1 MANQDSVRN
10 ELIRLARQPK
20 VTSEKGII
28 RSPNDSVRGYV
39 SDLVNA
45 EVINGC
51 AERRAGSKT
60 LDNPTSSRRWQLQFE
75 ENISGASIFFCV
87 SHNGIIMAF
96 CDEFPEVAFIV
107 NKTGFTKFIYNNS
120 TTNAEVQSYEAV
132 FERGTKFWYIK
143 GDDDFVVV
151 NDYGDYF
158 TFNKKGC
165 VQFLK
170 TSNQNHTY
178 NTVSR
183 LRELRYG
190 LNETAGLYVDV
201 VYSKSLHSKKF
212 YTAPASDSKYVSI
225 KGNISTIPVY
235 DNGKLGA
242 SSNTTFFD
250 KYRPVYVSMIP
261 VWSVYDS
268 GLYKVRQHTVNTTD
282 LTDVKYGTLSGTL
295 SATNTELNGISSR
308 EYSMGDS
315 FSPEGSYAIES
326 RPCMFFT
333 KGSAISGSKP
343 KLFMYMDYRF
353 YIEIA
358 GRLASTDTLTTM
370 PFLSLKFIKVDN
382 LAYPKGSLGFEAD
395 GTVSTGTF
403 GVADSAEGFVT
414 FIKAVEYSTE
424 IPFRYMPMA
433 TGADLDYIANG
444 ENIIRYN
451 LSTGGAD
458 IDQKYTGYI
467 YEVECPEEIVP
478 FLAQAEMFGGTTTG
492 WMFGTDWDIGTV
504 LTEPTAPEP
513 LFSDK
518 VNYFEYHEDS
528 LGNLVPAQTEGFLS
542 TARILFTGNVYI
554 KKDTSTGKAVEFAD
568 TAWVYGIN
576 NTLDSDTSYVIMKNL
591 GYDNWIV
598 SYNFSKYTD
607 LSVSNIKANTGEYTI
622 STGRGYIASGW
633 DVICRYDDYV
643 NWMKFGNRFAV
654 WNDGKI
660 IGISQKVFMDSEYK
674 PIYSITDKR
683 ETKTYDDSISDGLV
697 PCQTTASILIGY
709 MPVMALDYM
718 SLRSFGYVKEFIS
731 EGMNNPIDVAENLG
745 IIYKADG
752 GTLSVGSFINSFVFT
767 NQYNFGQEI
776 VAIKPIL
783 SGVVVFTKSDMF
795 YVSNQG
801 NREEVSG
808 KLSLRSSRIVRAKNY
823 DNIIFGLTDGND
835 IFALTVAF
843 ADNGNPYVKCENLSG
858 AIPCM
863 QWDSNVD
870 FAYSNGTIWVATGSD
885 IWGFFNGGWT
895 KKFEFSG
902 KTIHSIS
909 SFRDRLAVSF
919 DDDIIIR
926 CVSID
931 LADFSIPFIS

>member
-28 RSPNDSVRGYV
+28 RTPNDSVRGYV

-45 EVINGC
+45 EAINGG
-51 AERRAGSKT
+51 AERRTGTKA

-96 CDEFPEVAFIV
+96 CDEFPEVAFIA

-120 TTNAEVQSYEAV
+120 TTNAEVESYETV
-132 FERGTKFWYIK
+132 FERGTKFWHIK
-143 GDDDFVVV
+143 GDDEFVVV

-183 LRELRYG
+183 LRGLRYA

-212 YTAPASDSKYVSI
+212 YTVTAPESKYVSI
-225 KGNISTIPVY
+225 RGNISTIPVY

-250 KYRPVYVSMIP
+250 KYKPVYVSMIP
-261 VWSVYDS
+261 TWSIYDA
-268 GLYKVRQHTVNTTD
+268 GLYKVKQHTVNTTD
-282 LTDVKYGTLSGTL
+282 LSDVKYGTLSGTL
-295 SATNTELNGISSR
+295 SATNSELNGISTR
-308 EYSMGDS
+308 EYSMSSS
-315 FSPEGSYAIES
+315 FSPEGAYMIES

-333 KGSAISGSKP
+333 KGSALSGTKP

-370 PFLSLKFIKVDN
+370 PFSDLKFIKVDN
-382 LAYPKGSLGFEAD
+382 LAYPKNDLNFESD
-395 GTVSTGTF
+395 GTISQGVFGTS
-403 GVADSAEGFVT
+403 DSAEGFV
-414 FIKAVEYSTE
+414 FSIKAVEYSTK
-424 IPFRYMPMA
+424 IPFRYSPRVVSS
-433 TGADLDYIANG
+433 DLDYIAYG
-444 ENIIRYN
+444 ENIIRTN
-451 LSTGGAD
+451 PSTGGAD
-458 IDQKYTGYI
+458 IEQKYTGYI
-467 YEVECPEEIVP
+467 YEIECPDEIIP
-478 FLAQAEMFGGTTTG
+478 FLANAEMFGGTNTG
-492 WMFGTDWDIGTV
+492 WMFGTDWDVST
-504 LTEPTAPEP
+504 PTAPTP
-513 LFSDK
+513 LFSEK
-518 VNYFEYHEDS
+518 VNHFGYEEND
-528 LGNLVPAQTEGFLS
+528 LGDLVPSSPESFS
-542 TARILFTGNVYI
+542 NTARILFTGNVYI
-554 KKDTSTGKAVEFAD
+554 KKDTSNGKAVQFAD
-568 TAWVYGIN
+568 VAWVYELN
-576 NTLDSDTSYVIMKNL
+576 DTLDSDTAYVVMKNL
-591 GYDNWIV
+591 GYDNWTV
-598 SYNFSKYTD
+598 SYDFSKYAD
-607 LSVSNIKANTGEYTI
+607 LGVSLIKANTGEYVI
-622 STGRGYIASGW
+622 STGTSYASDGW
-633 DVICRYDDYV
+633 DVICRYDDYL
-643 NWMKFGNRFAV
+643 NWVKFGNRFAV

-660 IGISQKVFMDSEYK
+660 IGISQKAFVDSTYK
-674 PIYSITDKR
+674 PIYSITDTRAAKV
-683 ETKTYDDSISDGLV
+683 YDDAIASGLV
-697 PCQTTASILIGY
+697 PCQTTVDVSIGY

-745 IIYKADG
+745 NVYKADG
-752 GTLSVGSFINSFVFT
+752 GTLSVGSFVNSFVFT
-767 NQYNFGQEI
+767 EQYNFGQEI

-795 YVSNQG
+795 YVSSKG
-801 NREEVSG
+801 TREEVSG
-808 KLSLRSSRIVRAKNY
+808 KLNLKSSRIIKAKNY

-843 ADNGNPYVKCENLSG
+843 SDNGNPYVKCENLSG

-870 FAYSNGTIWVATGSD
+870 FAYSNGTIWVATGSE

-895 KKFEFSG
+895 KKYEFSE
-902 KTIHSIS
+902 KIIHSIS

-926 CVSID
+926 SVSID
-931 LADFSIPFIS
+931 LADFSIPFISG